1 MDCFLP
7 GIHPVGSQARLLT
20 PLPSMNVALYRIF
33 WVERHIHGI
42 VKRSSIAEVTY
53 SANGRRLAG
62 RIGGLI
68 GLRYQ
73 LAIGPNERATGQLG
87 FHPAAPPGTGP

>member
-1 MDCFLP
+1 
-7 GIHPVGSQARLLT
+7 
-20 PLPSMNVALYRIF
+20 MNVALRIF

-62 RIGGLI
+62 RIGALI

-73 LAIGPNERATGQLG
+73 LAIGPNKRATGPGRRLLG
-87 FHPAAPPGTGP
+87 ILPSRIELEIVQVIDTPQATHIRYRVRR